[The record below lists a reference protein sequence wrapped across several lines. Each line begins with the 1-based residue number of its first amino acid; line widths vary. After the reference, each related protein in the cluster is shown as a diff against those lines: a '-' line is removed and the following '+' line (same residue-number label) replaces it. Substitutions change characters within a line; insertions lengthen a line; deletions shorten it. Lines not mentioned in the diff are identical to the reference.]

1 MARKKITDL
10 LGLELADLQS
20 SRVSADNEASTS
32 VKPEQSS
39 IEVTESESLE
49 VTKTS
54 NSEASL
60 GEDKAGIE
68 SQKEAASEVFAGSG
82 SRTSKLTESD
92 TAGVPKYLQLE
103 RKEVRVRMAQ
113 MESLTTLSRQLNRKR
128 KGQGE
133 RLTENTLIR
142 VAIDL
147 LLQNATQ
154 LEGTTEDELLASLK
168 LPLSDSLHQ
177 K

>member
-20 SRVSADNEASTS
+20 SRVSEDNEASVS
-32 VKPEQSS
+32 VEPEQSG

-49 VTKTS
+49 ATKTS
-54 NSEASL
+54 NSEVPF
-60 GEDKAGIE
+60 GKDKAGLE
-68 SQKEAASEVFAGSG
+68 SQKGADSEVFAGNNSG
-82 SRTSKLTESD
+82 TLELTESD

-113 MESLTTLSRQLNRKR
+113 MERLTTLSRQLNRKR

-168 LPLSDSLHQ
+168 LPLNDSLHQ